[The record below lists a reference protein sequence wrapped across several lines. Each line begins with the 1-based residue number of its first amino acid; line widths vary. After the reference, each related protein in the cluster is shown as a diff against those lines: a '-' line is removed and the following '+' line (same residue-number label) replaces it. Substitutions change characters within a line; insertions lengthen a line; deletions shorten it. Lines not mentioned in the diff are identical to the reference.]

1 MQIKTWQNLRNPSAQ
16 MFLADQPP
24 METAQTR
31 DSIYVGKFQMIIKEN
46 L

>member
-1 MQIKTWQNLRNPSAQ
+1 MQIKAWQNLRNPSVQ
-16 MFLADQPP
+16 MFLADQST

-31 DSIYVGKFQMIIKEN
+31 DCIYAGKFQMIIKEN

>member
-1 MQIKTWQNLRNPSAQ
+1 MQIKTWQNLRNPSVQ
-16 MFLADQPP
+16 MFLADQPT

-31 DSIYVGKFQMIIKEN
+31 DYNYVGEFQMIIKEN

>member
-1 MQIKTWQNLRNPSAQ
+1 MQIKTWQNLRNPSVQ
-16 MFLADQPP
+16 MFRADQST

-31 DSIYVGKFQMIIKEN
+31 DCIYAGKFQMIIKEN